1 MRNSCYD
8 IGVFFIYRFTH
19 MSTRTELLLQ
29 RLLGEMMSNNA
40 RELHLLVG
48 QQPVL
53 RKDGLLQKMSEQ
65 AIVLEDFVLEIVKG
79 LLNEDELKTLEM
91 YKEATV
97 MKEISSLGRF
107 RVNVYYQ
114 RGVLSLTCKY
124 VSEQILN
131 LSELGLPAIVQELV
145 NEPKGLIIV
154 SGPFDSGRSSLVAS
168 MLQEIMNRR
177 PVRVMTLE
185 NPLEFLLTNK
195 QGLVEQRHVG
205 KDVVDV
211 KTGLTLLTQ
220 EDVEVVYV
228 SDIEKTDSVE
238 NLINTS
244 LSDRLVFTTV
254 TSDSAVRA
262 IEMLNVKAGDN
273 EHVANTFADALHA
286 VLNIRLLP
294 RQGTPGRILAV
305 ELLLNTP
312 PMQLAMRDRD
322 YIRMQNILQTSKQDD
337 MIMLDQ
343 SLLNLVNSGHVAAEH
358 ALAIAHDPDRLEVLL
373 KK

>member
-1 MRNSCYD
+1 
-8 IGVFFIYRFTH
+8 

-48 QQPVL
+48 QQPIL
-53 RKDGLLQKMSEQ
+53 RKDGVLQKMSDH

-79 LLNEDELKTLEM
+79 LLNEDEQKTLEL
-91 YKEATV
+91 YKEVAV
-97 MKEISSLGRF
+97 MKEIGSLGRF
-107 RVNVYYQ
+107 RINVYHQ

-124 VSEQILN
+124 VTEQILD
-131 LSELGLPAIVQELV
+131 LSELGLPEIVERLV
-145 NEPKGLIIV
+145 DEPKGLIIV

-185 NPLEFLLTNK
+185 EPLELLLTNK
-195 QGLVEQRHVG
+195 QGFVEQRHIG

-211 KTGLTLLTQ
+211 KTGLTLLTE

-228 SDIEKTDSVE
+228 SDIEKTDSV
-238 NLINTS
+238 NDLIDAS
-244 LSDRLVFTTV
+244 LADRLVFTTV
-254 TSDSAVRA
+254 TADSSVRA
-262 IEMLNVKAGDN
+262 IEMMNVKAGDD
-273 EHVANTFADALHA
+273 EHVADKFADALHA
-286 VLNIRLLP
+286 VINVRLLP

-312 PMQLAMRDRD
+312 PMKLALKDRD
-322 YIRMQNILQTSKQDD
+322 YTRMQNILQTSRQDD
-337 MIMLDQ
+337 MITLDQ
-343 SLLNLVNSGHVAAEH
+343 SLLNLVNNGHVAREH
-358 ALAIAHDPDRLEVLL
+358 ALAIAHDPERLAVLL